1 VAELLLAGMVAAA
14 GEAAEELAEL
24 RQRELRDQWAPL
36 LRSPL
41 EDVDATAADRRPA
54 GAATGAACRGPVG
67 RHRLVGPV

>member
-1 VAELLLAGMVAAA
+1 MVAAA

-41 EDVDATAADRRPA
+41 EDVDATQRIDVPPAPPLERPA
-54 GAATGAACRGPVG
+54 EDLLVDTGWWDP
-67 RHRLVGPV
+67 